1 MWQQINSNK
10 QKSLF
15 FITLMAILLFFV
27 GFVFGEVFCQDG
39 GFLGLTIALVI
50 WIIICLISYFK
61 GGDIFLA
68 MGNAKKIEHDDFP
81 MLFNVVEEMTLA
93 SGLPKI
99 PDIYIINEDQPNAFA
114 TGRDTKHAAIAVTTG
129 LLEKLNRDELQGVI
143 AHEIAHIVNRDTMFM
158 LFASIT
164 MGTIVY
170 LSDIFLRSLRHSR
183 GNSKNKG
190 AILILALVFA
200 ILAPFFA
207 QMLYFIISRK
217 REFLADACAAQF
229 TRYPMGL
236 ANALS
241 KISTAHIPI
250 AKCTKAMAAMY
261 IVNPFSIRKEDEKK
275 PNAFVQTFRKIA
287 DFYNGIY
294 ATHPKTEDRIA
305 ILSQMGYADVLEYN
319 KAFESIKHK
328 SIISRKT
335 LDNAETIKIITP
347 EKTE

>member
-15 FITLMAILLFFV
+15 FITLMAMLLFFV
-27 GFVFGEVFCQDG
+27 GYIFGEVLCSDG
-39 GFLGLTIALVI
+39 GFLGLTIALIV
-50 WIIICLISYFK
+50 WIIICCVSYFK

-68 MGNAKKIEHDDFP
+68 MGNAQKIEHDDYP
-81 MLFNVVEEMTLA
+81 VLFNVVEEMSLA
-93 SGLPKI
+93 AGLPKV
-99 PDIYIINEDQPNAFA
+99 PDIYIINEKHLNAFA
-114 TGRDTKHAAIAVTTG
+114 TGRDPAHAAIAVTSG
-129 LLEKLNRDELQGVI
+129 LLNTLSRDELQGVV

-164 MGTIVY
+164 MGAIVY
-170 LSDIFLRSLRHSR
+170 LSDIFIRSLRHSR
-183 GNSKNKG
+183 RNSKG
-190 AILILALVFA
+190 SAPLFILALVFA

-207 QMLYFIISRK
+207 QMLYFVISRK

-236 ANALS
+236 ANALM
-241 KISTAHIPI
+241 KISNAHIPI
-250 AKCTKAMAAMY
+250 TRCTKSMCAMY
-261 IVNPFSIRKEDEKK
+261 IINPFSIRKEDAKE
-275 PNAFVQTFRKIA
+275 PNKIVKAFRKFA

-319 KAFESIKHK
+319 KAFANVKHK
-328 SIISRKT
+328 NIINRKT
-335 LDNAETIKIITP
+335 LDNAETLKIISP
-347 EKTE
+347 QV